1 MKYLALDQPSTNH
14 HTSVSG
20 SRFGGNEYWLSVKT
34 GQITFVLP
42 RNLMQHIWTSVD
54 KLGKALLGDMWRSV
68 YLSLQ
73 DAIALLVILYIPSLI
88 GQLILTNTF
97 LDFSVCMESAIGVQ
111 FYASLIIGAANFLLW
126 ILMAG
131 RIIGRLWADFNNF

>member
-1 MKYLALDQPSTNH
+1 
-14 HTSVSG
+14 
-20 SRFGGNEYWLSVKT
+20 
-34 GQITFVLP
+34 
-42 RNLMQHIWTSVD
+42 MQHIWTSVD

-88 GQLILTNTF
+88 GQLILSNSF

-126 ILMAG
+126 ILIAG
-131 RIIGRLWADFNNF
+131 RIIGRLWAHFNNF